1 MRLLLDTHTL
11 IWALRSPERL
21 SRAASLSISDR
32 GNKLLV
38 SAASA
43 LEIATKSRL
52 GKLGEGEAILQDYS
66 SRLTR
71 LGAESLSI
79 TDSDAILAGSMNWA
93 HRDPFDRILAAQALR
108 DDAHFVTADTAFD
121 GLPSLRVLW

>member
-21 SRAASLSISDR
+21 SRTATLSISDR

-43 LEIATKSRL
+43 FEIATKGRL
-52 GKLGEGEAILQDYS
+52 GKMGEGEVILQDYS
-66 SRLTR
+66 SRLSR
-71 LGAESLSI
+71 LGAESLPI
-79 TDSDAILAGSMNWA
+79 TDADAILAGSMNWA
-93 HRDPFDRILAAQALR
+93 HRDPFDRLLAAQALR

-121 GLPSLRVLW
+121 DLPSLRVLW